1 MAGSPALL
9 LLLSLGLCCTG
20 AQGQRDAVE
29 VRFLNRSI
37 IQPQKGQRLE
47 LDCWRNKT
55 SQKVSWIRLD
65 KKGNVHFI
73 LSSYKTNTTTFNG
86 GERTPPHFE
95 ASWRVSTSTL
105 VVKSF
110 RAEDEGIYFCI
121 VSINRVLHISSGKP
135 AFFPGTTTAAPST
148 LTATNQSSQVTTK
161 DIACH
166 SPDAGTSNKNMLNS
180 TCEVFLWVRVAG
192 TCLLLLTAIT
202 IITTHR
208 QRKTHPDTMQRFLE
222 PHTTEHRPFLQGN
235 GLSPYCPHTAIVYPG
250 HREC

>member
-1 MAGSPALL
+1 M
-9 LLLSLGLCCTG
+9 
-20 AQGQRDAVE
+20 
-29 VRFLNRSI
+29 
-37 IQPQKGQRLE
+37 
-47 LDCWRNKT
+47 RNND
-55 SQKVSWIRLD
+55 SWKVSWIRLD
-65 KKGNVHFI
+65 KSGNIHFI
-73 LSSYKTNTTTFNG
+73 LSSYRKNTTTFNG
-86 GERTPPHFE
+86 GERTSPHFQ

-110 RAEDEGIYFCI
+110 RAEDEGIYFCT
-121 VSINRVLHISSGKP
+121 VSINQVLHISSGQP

-180 TCEVFLWVRVAG
+180 SCEVFLWVQVAG

-202 IITTHR
+202 IIITHR

-222 PHTTEHRPFLQGN
+222 THTTEHKTIPPGQWALSLLPSHSHCVSRTQGM
-235 GLSPYCPHTAIVYPG
+235 LKDCS
-250 HREC
+250 